1 MALPHFFFDYVS
13 QTACKSGFSYLLL
26 SYGFHKI
33 IFFEKV
39 VIRFLLPHRGN
50 FVDTS
55 NFEMLRDEKKINKFE
70 FV

>member
-1 MALPHFFFDYVS
+1 MGLPHFFDYVS
-13 QTACKSGFSYLLL
+13 QTACKSEFLYLLL
-26 SYGFHKI
+26 SHRFHKI
-33 IFFEKV
+33 IFFEKL

-55 NFEMLRDEKKINKFE
+55 NFEMSRGEKKSKKIE